1 MVFLQ
6 RGFRV
11 ALIKSSGGLWD
22 PYLPYPRCPWEKWSG
37 QRCLNLVWGQDLM
50 AMGKWKVFQN
60 DSPVGLWKTPALS
73 SSCLGCEQSRGS
85 WACLYPGFRF
95 LLLLELWAKFLT
107 KHSNRGGIKKP
118 QIIQSGLRFVCQ
130 HSGVALVRKR
140 RKKLVLKLR
149 NFNSWAVFLVS
160 FSPDFGCWTRNP
172 FGSLGF
178 VSASCLP
185 DFFFC
190 GEFVFLPQSC
200 CNLDPTMLMK
210 LQL

>member
-1 MVFLQ
+1 MIL
-6 RGFRV
+6 
-11 ALIKSSGGLWD
+11 LWD
-22 PYLPYPRCPWEKWSG
+22 FK
-37 QRCLNLVWGQDLM
+37 
-50 AMGKWKVFQN
+50 
-60 DSPVGLWKTPALS
+60 KTPALS
-73 SSCLGCEQSRGS
+73 SSCLGCELSRGS

-95 LLLLELWAKFLT
+95 LLLLELRAKFLT

-149 NFNSWAVFLVS
+149 IFNSWAVFLVS
-160 FSPDFGCWTRNP
+160 FSPDFGCWMRNH

-185 DFFFC
+185 DFSFVVSLCFC
-190 GEFVFLPQSC
+190 HRVAVIWIPQCWWSYNCRICLSLPKGICLYLYLCLTIEIQLKKPEDFGAVSSFVPQ
-200 CNLDPTMLMK
+200 LWL
-210 LQL
+210 